1 MLSRNS
7 RTIITGFDS
16 VLHCLV
22 SAQSEKDSD
31 APVQDTVPVESD
43 FPVKMDKIPNIVKLF
58 LFCGLIQV
66 ISASDSDMDCG
77 VRNLAPDSGQFAI
90 SGDNMDDPKAPWT
103 AAVGNFIYKDIF
115 EVRCSGVVITRR
127 HVITAAHCFKGLLE
141 YVRVGVIFINE
152 DGSQDRKITSYHKH
166 PEYDNTF
173 NYDIMIL
180 GLNEMLTF
188 NGKVSALCLPEA
200 PYDHPGVGKTIIVQG
215 WG

>member
-1 MLSRNS
+1 M
-7 RTIITGFDS
+7 
-16 VLHCLV
+16 
-22 SAQSEKDSD
+22 
-31 APVQDTVPVESD
+31 PVESD

-58 LFCGLIQV
+58 LLCSLIQV

-103 AAVGNFIYKDIF
+103 AAVGNFKYKDKF

-141 YVRVGVIFINE
+141 YVRVGVVYINE
-152 DGSQDRKITSYHKH
+152 AGSQDRKITSFHKH

-200 PYDHPGVGKTIIVQG
+200 PYSHPGVGKTIIVQG